1 MVDNAQLAIFR
12 QSIMPATSP
21 PVSTPSTHRCRL
33 WLSLAAGL
41 AIGLASELAVGLTS
55 EPASAS
61 SFPAAAAMPLWF
73 VEQRPRVAAYQAVNL
88 LGAAAQEGLEAG
100 DYNAEWLRAAIESAG
115 RGSPLTED
123 SLSRLDQALTSAMR
137 RYLTDLHAGQV
148 DPQALGARY
157 SPAATW
163 GFAPDDLL
171 ASAIAD
177 GRLVEAVR
185 GVAPALQ
192 QYTGLREALARYRE
206 LVSHPAWQK
215 SLPSLPAGKLF
226 PGQKYGGIAA
236 LGERLRLLGDL
247 PAGTALPVAYEGA
260 LVAGVKSFQE
270 RHAIRPDGVIAK
282 DTYEQLD
289 VPPAT
294 RVRQLE
300 LALERLRWTPL
311 LQAPRAIVVNLPEFM
326 LTAYELRDGR
336 IQTGVEMKVIV
347 GTARK
352 NQTPLF
358 DAEMR
363 FIEFSPYWNVP
374 PSIARGETLPR
385 LRRDP
390 GYFARQGFEFVGSD
404 GRVSGGFSEGALEAV
419 QRGQMRIRQ
428 RPGAGNALGDIKFVF
443 PNEDNIY
450 LHHTPS
456 VQLFNRAR
464 RDFSHGCIRVEAPV
478 ALAKFVLANEAEWTE
493 ERIVQAMRRGKSST
507 IRLQE
512 GLPVILAYST
522 ALVRK
527 GRVHFFP
534 DIYGQDRLLD
544 DALRQRSN
552 ALRASH
558 ESEIAARLT

>member
-1 MVDNAQLAIFR
+1 M
-12 QSIMPATSP
+12 
-21 PVSTPSTHRCRL
+21 
-33 WLSLAAGL
+33 
-41 AIGLASELAVGLTS
+41 
-55 EPASAS
+55 SAS
-61 SFPAAAAMPLWF
+61 SVPAASAAPLWF
-73 VEQRPRVAAYQAVNL
+73 VEERPRAAAYQAVNL
-88 LGAAAQEGLEAG
+88 LGNAAQEGLEAG
-100 DYNAEWLRAAIESAG
+100 DYNAEWLRAAIESAS
-115 RGSPLTED
+115 RESPLTED

-137 RYLTDLHAGQV
+137 RYLADLYAGRV
-148 DPQALGARY
+148 DPEQIGARY

-163 GFAPDDLL
+163 GFIPDDLL

-192 QYTGLREALARYRE
+192 QYAGLREALARYRE
-206 LVSHPAWQK
+206 LVGHPAWQK
-215 SLPSLPAGKLF
+215 NLPPLPASKLS
-226 PGQKYGGIAA
+226 PGQKYGGIEA

-247 PAGTALPVAYEGA
+247 PAATALPALYEGA

-270 RHAIRPDGVIAK
+270 RHALRPDGVIAR
-282 DTYEQLD
+282 DTYEQLN
-289 VPPAT
+289 VPPAA

-326 LTAYELRDGR
+326 LTAYELRDGKLE
-336 IQTGVEMKVIV
+336 TTVAMKVIV

-352 NQTPLF
+352 NHTPLF

-363 FIEFSPYWNVP
+363 FIEFSPYWNIP

-390 GYFARQGFEFVGSD
+390 GYFDRQGFEFVGSD
-404 GRVSGGFSEGALEAV
+404 GRVSGGFSEGALDAV

-428 RPGAGNALGDIKFVF
+428 RPGAGNALGDIKFVL
-443 PNEDNIY
+443 PNQDNIY

-456 VQLFNRAR
+456 VKLFDRAR

-478 ALAKFVLANEAEWTE
+478 TLAKFVLANEPEWTE
-493 ERIVQAMRRGKSST
+493 ERIVQVMRRGKSST

-512 GLPVILAYST
+512 ALPVIIAYST
-522 ALVRK
+522 ALVRD

-534 DIYGQDRLLD
+534 DIYGQDKLLD

-552 ALRASH
+552 TVRASH
-558 ESEIAARLT
+558 ENEIAAESRN